1 MRYEMEELLPVV
13 AQLSRRFTTTE
24 STSIS
29 YEKAQQFMGAVL
41 FCIDEF
47 EQLQENM
54 PAKQK
59 GIPAKEAYQLG
70 FEAVMQKARKT
81 QEMYNELM
89 SFFYDYGNDILKD
102 TVEKAVYGFFQ
113 YYDPVFAPQHTRITM
128 DYPVLNVDQK
138 LQGIDAI
145 AAYVKAIYTEQ
156 IFLQKLP
163 REYICPLL
171 YRFDFEYKEQFFN
184 IGSVVMRHLL
194 GNMMMEKRMG
204 TAAIDTDYQNLFI
217 LLKEKDEIQ
226 LQNTLYNCFQLLIQK
241 EYDENH
247 DIANYFEKEITE
259 FTIRLKQVEEVK
271 YLENVVIL

>member
-13 AQLSRRFTTTE
+13 AQLSQRFTTTE

-54 PAKQK
+54 PVKQK

-70 FEAVMQKARKT
+70 FEAVMQKAKKT

-89 SFFYDYGNDILKD
+89 AFFYDYGNDILKD
-102 TVEKAVYGFFQ
+102 TVEKAIYGFFQ

-128 DYPVLNVDQK
+128 DYPVLNVCQK
-138 LQGIDAI
+138 LKGIDAI
-145 AAYVKAIYTEQ
+145 AAYVKTIYTEQ

-163 REYICPLL
+163 REYICHLL
-171 YRFDFEYKEQFFN
+171 YRFDLEYKEQFFN
-184 IGSVVMRHLL
+184 IGSVVVRHIL
-194 GNMMMEKRMG
+194 GNMMIEKTMG
-204 TAAIDTDYQNLFI
+204 TAATDTDYQNLFT

-226 LQNTLYNCFQLLIQK
+226 LQNTLYNCFQMLIQEK
-241 EYDENH
+241 YDGNQN
-247 DIANYFEKEITE
+247 ITKYFEKEIAE
-259 FTIRLKQVEEVK
+259 FSIRLKQVEEAK